1 MTSNFCDFFHI
12 YFYLQQI
19 QEYSQTYP
27 QNMVFHAVIS
37 CSLPVQP
44 QLFFPENVNW
54 LA

>member
-27 QNMVFHAVIS
+27 QNVVFHAVIS
-37 CSLPVQP
+37 CFLSVQ
-44 QLFFPENVNW
+44 LDRFFSENVNW